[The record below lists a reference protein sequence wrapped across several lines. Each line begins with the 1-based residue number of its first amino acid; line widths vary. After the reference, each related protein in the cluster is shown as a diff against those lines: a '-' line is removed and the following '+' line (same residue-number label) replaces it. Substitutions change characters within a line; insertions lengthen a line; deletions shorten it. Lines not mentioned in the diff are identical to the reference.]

1 MRKNNFT
8 QKIIFMTIMLVAL
21 AGVFGFFKWQGDHK
35 ADQAVSKITWQDHTY
50 IYDQADLLSDA
61 TENSLNHQLENLD
74 VIKKAQIIV
83 LTVDNLKNKT
93 IQEYANTVFNQTGI
107 GDKESDN
114 GLLMLIA
121 KDEKKVWVEVG
132 QGLEGELNDGKV
144 GRILDTD
151 FVPYRAK
158 DDYDS
163 AVSKTLTAF
172 SDVLTG
178 HVTSDDASRE
188 TPQNSDQNGYKDEAD
203 TSDQS
208 EGSSLGGLILVGIIL
223 VFVFGMILTGHGDV
237 LLWIL
242 LAIFNNRGGGSGG
255 YGGGSGGSSGGG
267 GGFGGGSSSG
277 GGAGR

>member
-1 MRKNNFT
+1 MKKNKVT
-8 QKIIFMTIMLVAL
+8 QKIIFLTIMLVAL
-21 AGVFGFFKWQGDHK
+21 AGVFGFFKWQGDSK
-35 ADQAVSKITWQDHTY
+35 GGNAVSKMTWQDHTY
-50 IYDQADLLSDA
+50 IYDQADLLSDT
-61 TENSLNHQLENLD
+61 TENNLNHQLENLD
-74 VIKKAQIIV
+74 VGKKAQIIV

-144 GRILDTD
+144 GRILDAD

-158 DDYDS
+158 DDYDT
-163 AVSKTLTAF
+163 AVTKTITAF

-178 HVTSDDASRE
+178 HTTSS
-188 TPQNSDQNGYKDEAD
+188 D
-203 TSDQS
+203 TSQETSQTSSEDKVNDREQS
-208 EGSSLGGLILVGIIL
+208 SGNSLGALIIGGL
-223 VFVFGMILTGHGDV
+223 VFVFILGMILTGHGDI

>member
-1 MRKNNFT
+1 MKTNKFT

-21 AGVFGFFKWQGDHK
+21 AGIFGFFKWQGDHK
-35 ADQAVSKITWQDHTY
+35 AGEAVSKITWQEHTY
-50 IYDQADLLSDA
+50 IYDQADLLSD
-61 TENSLNHQLENLD
+61 TTKNDLNHQLENLD
-74 VIKKAQIIV
+74 VSKKAQIIV
-83 LTVDNLKNKT
+83 LTVDTLKNKT

-114 GLLMLIA
+114 GLLMLIS

-132 QGLEGELNDGKV
+132 QGLEGELNDCKV
-144 GRILDTD
+144 GRILDND
-151 FVPYRAK
+151 FVPYRTK
-158 DDYDS
+158 NDYDT
-163 AVSKTLTAF
+163 AVSQTITAF

-178 HVTSDDASRE
+178 NANSEQTSESPSHHDYENNQEQSSG
-188 TPQNSDQNGYKDEAD
+188 NSI
-203 TSDQS
+203 
-208 EGSSLGGLILVGIIL
+208 GGLIVFGIIFIFIL
-223 VFVFGMILTGHGDV
+223 GMILTGHGDI

-242 LAIFNNRGGGSGG
+242 IAIFNNRGGGSGG

>member
-1 MRKNNFT
+1 MKKNKVT
-8 QKIIFMTIMLVAL
+8 QKIIFLTIMLVAL
-21 AGVFGFFKWQGDHK
+21 AGVFGFLKWQGEPKGGD
-35 ADQAVSKITWQDHTY
+35 AVSKITWQDHTY
-50 IYDQADLLSDA
+50 IYDQADLLSDT
-61 TENSLNHQLENLD
+61 TENNLNHQLENLD
-74 VIKKAQIIV
+74 VGKKAQIIV
-83 LTVDNLKNKT
+83 LTVDDLKNKT
-93 IQEYANTVFNQTGI
+93 IQEYANAVFNQTGI
-107 GDKESDN
+107 GDKASDN

-158 DDYDS
+158 DDYDT
-163 AVSKTLTAF
+163 AVTKTISAF

-178 HVTSDDASRE
+178 YVSRE
-188 TPQNSDQNGYKDEAD
+188 ASSDETSQNDDNDE
-203 TSDQS
+203 TTHQS
-208 EGSSLGGLILVGIIL
+208 RGSSLGGMIIFGIIL
-223 VFVFGMILTGHGDV
+223 MFVFGMIFTGHGDV
-237 LLWIL
+237 LVWLL

-255 YGGGSGGSSGGG
+255 YGGGSSGSSGGS

>member
-1 MRKNNFT
+1 MKTNKVT
-8 QKIIFMTIMLVAL
+8 QKIIFISIMLVAL
-21 AGVFGFFKWQGDHK
+21 AGVFGFFKWQGDYK
-35 ADQAVSKITWQDHTY
+35 TGEAVSKITWQDHTY

-61 TENSLNHQLENLD
+61 TENNLNHQLEGLD
-74 VIKKAQIIV
+74 ARKKAQIIV
-83 LTVDNLKNKT
+83 LTVDTLKNKT

-107 GDKESDN
+107 GDKASDN

-144 GRILDTD
+144 GRILDAD

-158 DDYDS
+158 DDYDT
-163 AVSKTLTAF
+163 AVSKTLMAF

-178 HVTSDDASRE
+178 NVTSDDASGE
-188 TPQNSDQNGYKDEAD
+188 TSQNGYRDETD
-203 TSDQS
+203 MSDQS

-223 VFVFGMILTGHGDV
+223 IFVFGMILTGHGDV

>member
-1 MRKNNFT
+1 MKTNKFT

-35 ADQAVSKITWQDHTY
+35 AGEAVSKITWQEHTY
-50 IYDQADLLSDA
+50 IYDQADLLSD
-61 TENSLNHQLENLD
+61 TTKNDLNHQLENLD
-74 VIKKAQIIV
+74 VSKKAQIIV
-83 LTVDNLKNKT
+83 LTVDTLKNKT

-144 GRILDTD
+144 GRILDND

-158 DDYDS
+158 DDYDT
-163 AVSKTLTAF
+163 AVSQTIKAF

-178 HVTSDDASRE
+178 NANSEQTSE
-188 TPQNSDQNGYKDEAD
+188 EQTPEAPSHND
-203 TSDQS
+203 YENNQEQS
-208 EGSSLGGLILVGIIL
+208 SGNPIGGLIVFGIIFIFIL
-223 VFVFGMILTGHGDV
+223 GMILTGHGDI
-237 LLWIL
+237 LMWIL
-242 LAIFNNRGGGSGG
+242 IAIFNNRGGGSGG
-255 YGGGSGGSSGGG
+255 YGGGSDGSSGGG

>member
-1 MRKNNFT
+1 
-8 QKIIFMTIMLVAL
+8 MTIMLVAL

-35 ADQAVSKITWQDHTY
+35 AGEAVSKITWQEHTY
-50 IYDQADLLSDA
+50 IYDQADLLSD
-61 TENSLNHQLENLD
+61 TTKNDLNHQLENLD
-74 VIKKAQIIV
+74 VSKKAQIIV
-83 LTVDNLKNKT
+83 LTVDTLKNKT

-144 GRILDTD
+144 GRILDND

-158 DDYDS
+158 DDYDT
-163 AVSKTLTAF
+163 AVSQTIKAF

-178 HVTSDDASRE
+178 NANSEQTSE
-188 TPQNSDQNGYKDEAD
+188 EQTPEAPSHND
-203 TSDQS
+203 YENNQEQS
-208 EGSSLGGLILVGIIL
+208 SGNPIGGLIVFGIIFIFIL
-223 VFVFGMILTGHGDV
+223 GMILTGHGDI
-237 LLWIL
+237 LMWIL
-242 LAIFNNRGGGSGG
+242 IAIFNNRGGGSGG